1 MGLNDKNVDITKN
14 IKMIEWLKS
23 ELLTA
28 VALLFETLAKG
39 VKNSQEAILDIIANI
54 ILITYLLG
62 RRLGLSFENIDSKI
76 EDKAKL
82 GRIEEHNIEKWY
94 GDLSD
99 LSNHLKKRI

>member
-1 MGLNDKNVDITKN
+1 MRLNDKDVDITKN

-28 VALLFETLAKG
+28 IALLFETLVKG
-39 VKNSQEAILDIIANI
+39 IKNSQEVVLDGIANI

-62 RRLGLSFENIDSKI
+62 KRLGLSFESIDSKI
-76 EDKAKL
+76 KDKAKL

-94 GDLSD
+94 GDLSG
-99 LSNHLKKRI
+99 LLNHLDKRN

>member
-1 MGLNDKNVDITKN
+1 MNKNVDITKN

-28 VALLFETLAKG
+28 IALLFETLVMG
-39 VKNSQEAILDIIANI
+39 IKNSQEKILDILANL

-62 RRLGLSFENIDSKI
+62 RRLGLTYERIDSKI
-76 EDKAKL
+76 KDKAKI

-94 GDLSD
+94 GDLSA
-99 LSNHLKKRI
+99 LIKHLDRK

>member
-1 MGLNDKNVDITKN
+1 MNKNVDVTKN

-28 VALLFETLAKG
+28 IALLFETLVVG
-39 VKNSQEAILDIIANI
+39 IKNSQEKILDILANI

-62 RRLGLSFENIDSKI
+62 RRLGLTYESIDSKI
-76 EDKAKL
+76 KDKAKI

-99 LSNHLKKRI
+99 IIRHLDRNNQN

>member
-1 MGLNDKNVDITKN
+1 MNKNVDVTKN

-28 VALLFETLAKG
+28 IALLFETLVVG
-39 VKNSQEAILDIIANI
+39 IKNSQEKVLDILANL

-62 RRLGLSFENIDSKI
+62 RRLGLTYESIDSKI
-76 EDKAKL
+76 KDKAKI

-94 GDLSD
+94 GDLSE
-99 LSNHLKKRI
+99 LIRHLDRNN

>member
-1 MGLNDKNVDITKN
+1 MNKNVDVTKN

-28 VALLFETLAKG
+28 IALLFETLVVG
-39 VKNSQEAILDIIANI
+39 IKNSREKVLDILANL

-62 RRLGLSFENIDSKI
+62 RRLGLTYESIDSKI
-76 EDKAKL
+76 KDKAKI

-94 GDLSD
+94 GDLSE
-99 LSNHLKKRI
+99 LIRHLDRND